1 MNVEE
6 KTLEF
11 IRDYAPKS
19 DRIGRYVF
27 QHRLMELMFQSVP
40 DVELPDVSN
49 AGRATTLSGQN
60 PPAGGCAANVLAAK
74 EGKPS

>member
-11 IRDYAPKS
+11 IRDYAPKG

-27 QHRLMELMFQSVP
+27 QHRLMELMFESVLG
-40 DVELPDVSN
+40 VELPETSN
-49 AGRATTLSGQN
+49 AGRAPALSGQN
-60 PPAGGCAANVLAAK
+60 PPAGGCAAK
-74 EGKPS
+74 EKGIQ